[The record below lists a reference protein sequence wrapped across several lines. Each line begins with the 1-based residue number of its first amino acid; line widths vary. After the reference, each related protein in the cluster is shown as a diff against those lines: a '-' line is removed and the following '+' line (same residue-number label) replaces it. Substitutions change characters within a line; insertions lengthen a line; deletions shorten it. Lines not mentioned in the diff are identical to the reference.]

1 MAGFLIALLSGA
13 LMSVQGVFNTQVT
26 KSTGIWVSNGCNGT
40 GISLNFMGGQTAL
53 YVVGRS
59 DRGRDHMDSHS
70 ERFCPWTR
78 TFCVID
84 CDCTACGFLS
94 DPALRTFRNGS
105 GAILVEK
112 GRRTSS
118 GGGRNYDLSAFRYK
132 IRKTGKCF
140 CQILR
145 SVTNVIHL

>member
-1 MAGFLIALLSGA
+1 MRGGLVG
-13 LMSVQGVFNTQVT
+13 
-26 KSTGIWVSNGCNGT
+26 NGT

-94 DPALRTFRNGS
+94 DPALFGMDQEPFSWKKAGGLLLAVAGIMIFQLS
-105 GAILVEK
+105 GTK
-112 GRRTSS
+112 
-118 GGGRNYDLSAFRYK
+118 
-132 IRKTGKCF
+132 
-140 CQILR
+140 
-145 SVTNVIHL
+145 